1 MSNEETLVAVE
12 TEANWP
18 DDVDADEGVV
28 VNWFVREGKT
38 VDEGDSLCEI
48 QVEKVS
54 LDVYAPVAGELVEIL
69 LGEDD
74 EFERGDR
81 LAWIDP
87 EA

>member
-1 MSNEETLVAVE
+1 MADEETLVAVE
-12 TEANWP
+12 TLWP
-18 DDVDADEGVV
+18 DDVDSNEGIV
-28 VNWFVREGKT
+28 VNWFAREGMA

-54 LDVYAPVAGELVEIL
+54 LDIPAPVSGKLVEII

-87 EA
+87 EAS